1 MCVAVSTEPMSVLPD
16 RVTGL
21 AARASRTTVVTPAA
35 GVCRL
40 VDDCSGAR
48 DYDFPH
54 RIVEGGHSGDSA
66 VALFSVRYREGQNI
80 LQSELPANAQAYGS
94 YLDQRNVRPATRD
107 SRKLISRII
116 M

>member
-1 MCVAVSTEPMSVLPD
+1 MSVFPG

-21 AARASRTTVVTPAA
+21 VARASGTTIVTPAA

-66 VALFSVRYREGQNI
+66 VALFSVRYREGQDI
-80 LQSELPANAQAYGS
+80 LKSELPVNA
-94 YLDQRNVRPATRD
+94 
-107 SRKLISRII
+107 
-116 M
+116 